1 MRCLLKDA
9 LALRDRRG
17 EMSPYGFAL
26 ARGRLEARAD
36 RLLESR
42 LTHGPNV
49 RLQKHLVNERD
60 ALFTFLH
67 RPGVEA
73 TDWRG
78 EQAIRPAVVNRKTS
92 GGSRSDAGADAQG
105 VLTSV
110 FRTARQQ
117 GRDPVAL
124 SVKLLRSP
132 RPMDLGLARGPL
144 GRPRLAPL
152 PRGQPASAAA

>member
-1 MRCLLKDA
+1 
-9 LALRDRRG
+9 
-17 EMSPYGFAL
+17 MSAHGFAT
-26 ARGRLEARAD
+26 ATGRIETRAD

-42 LTHGPNV
+42 LTREPNA
-49 RLQKHLVNERD
+49 RLQKHMANERD
-60 ALFTFLH
+60 ALFTFL
-67 RPGVEA
+67 RREDVEA

-78 EQAIRPAVVNRKTS
+78 EQAIRPAVVSRKTS
-92 GGSRSDAGADAQG
+92 GGSRSDLGADAQG
-105 VLTSV
+105 ILTSV

-124 SVKLLRSP
+124 AVKLLRSP
-132 RPMDLGLARGPL
+132 RPVDLGLARGPL